1 MSCSHPYR
9 ALTIINTD
17 DSGYQ
22 CERYLA
28 FVSKNDLN
36 LPSENLECE
45 FLAMDPVRVNID
57 LRPER
62 RWRPLCRKFVNNVV
76 YESVQGLT
84 SNN

>member
-45 FLAMDPVRVNID
+45 FLAMDLVT
-57 LRPER
+57 
-62 RWRPLCRKFVNNVV
+62 
-76 YESVQGLT
+76 ESILT
-84 SNN
+84 